1 MLFKDIMYLVNLS
14 VEELAQLASEE
25 GLDNTLERWLLNEME
40 FEAGELTDDLLNEV
54 YDAIMKYYP
63 EIAIAEEDDDDDED
77 DDE

>member
-63 EIAIAEEDDDDDED
+63 EIIIAEAEEEDEEDDE
-77 DDE
+77 E

>member
-14 VEELAQLASEE
+14 VEELAQLAEEE

-63 EIAIAEEDDDDDED
+63 EIRIAEEEEDDE
-77 DDE
+77 E

>member
-14 VEELAQLASEE
+14 VEELAQLAAEE

-40 FEAGELTDDLLNEV
+40 FKPGELTDDLLNEV

-63 EIAIAEEDDDDDED
+63 EIRIAEEEDDDE
-77 DDE
+77 E

>member
-14 VEELAQLASEE
+14 VEDLAQLASEE

-40 FEAGELTDDLLNEV
+40 FKAGELTDDLLNEV

-63 EIAIAEEDDDDDED
+63 EIRIAEEEDDE
-77 DDE
+77 E

>member
-63 EIAIAEEDDDDDED
+63 EIRIAEAEEDDNE
-77 DDE
+77 E

>member
-14 VEELAQLASEE
+14 VEELAQLAAEE

-40 FEAGELTDDLLNEV
+40 FEPGELTDDLLNEV

-63 EIAIAEEDDDDDED
+63 EIRIAEEE
-77 DDE
+77 EEE

>member
-14 VEELAQLASEE
+14 VEELAQLAAEE

-40 FEAGELTDDLLNEV
+40 FKPGELTDDLLNKV

-63 EIAIAEEDDDDDED
+63 EIRIAEEEDDE
-77 DDE
+77 E

>member
-14 VEELAQLASEE
+14 VEELAQLAAEE

-40 FEAGELTDDLLNEV
+40 FKAGELTDALLNEV

-63 EIAIAEEDDDDDED
+63 EIRIAEEE
-77 DDE
+77 EEE